1 MRVLLDV
8 TFAVRAPY
16 SGTAI
21 YLDRV
26 QEALSRLDGIEIVPA
41 CNKRRGAPAGG
52 GAGSLRNLLVDHWWT
67 AMELP
72 RLARRH
78 GADVIHHPLPAPTR
92 SQRTP
97 QVVTV
102 HDLAFERRPECFDRA
117 FRIYA
122 HRCHRAAALAAG
134 AVICVSETTAADV
147 EILWD
152 VPRERIVV
160 ARHGPGQMR
169 GSPGRAAP
177 EHFLYVGD
185 DEPRKNVTTLLA
197 AYQVYRARA
206 QSPLALVLA
215 GAVDR
220 CGPGVKGGADRC
232 GPGVRTEHRPGAERL
247 AQLYAGAAALVQPS
261 LYEGFGLTALE
272 AMSTGTPVIAASSPG
287 LVEVCGDA
295 ARYADPREATA
306 FAAAMGDLAGSSAL
320 RDELGARGLA
330 RAQRFSW
337 EACARAHVDAYSLAF
352 TR

>member
-41 CNKRRGAPAGG
+41 ANVRRGAPAGG
-52 GAGSLRNLLVDHWWT
+52 GAGSLRNLLVDHWW
-67 AMELP
+67 AASELP
-72 RLARRH
+72 RLARRQ
-78 GADVIHHPLPAPTR
+78 GADVIHHPLPGPTR
-92 SQRTP
+92 ADRTP

-122 HRCHRAAALAAG
+122 HRYHRAAALAAG

-147 EILWD
+147 EILWN

-169 GSPGRAAP
+169 GSPVRAAP

-197 AYQVYRARA
+197 AYHLYRARA

-215 GAVDR
+215 GAV
-220 CGPGVKGGADRC
+220 DRC

-247 AQLYAGAAALVQPS
+247 AQLYAGAAALVAPS

-287 LVEVCGDA
+287 LIEVCGDV
-295 ARYADPREATA
+295 ARYADPLQAAE
-306 FAAAMGDLAGSSAL
+306 FAAAMDDVAGSPAL
-320 RDELGARGLA
+320 RHELSARGLA